1 MTTTVT
7 VTTGSQLQAARQ
19 ARKLTLT
26 QVTDAT
32 KIQPWVLEALEG
44 DRLQDMMSP
53 IYVKGFLAT
62 YARFLHLAPE
72 PLLAQLPWPKPD
84 PVLEDLPPATP
95 AKPLTLPTIPLP
107 VLKRLGTG
115 LVVAAAAAGLIAVN
129 PLQHLSKISL
139 PKLSLPKIAKASEK
153 KAAPKRAA
161 QKVASTKPAAA
172 KPAAAAVQVQ
182 IAKST
187 AASKLSEPVVSPA
200 APKLASVTPV
210 AEPVQLPAPAPL
222 SVVSAQPLELA
233 VTANRTTWIKVRAD
247 GKLLTQQRLPRGA
260 NERWTAKKQFELI
273 ISKPTEVELTLNGQ
287 PISPFAVAHRG
298 RLLITHQGVVRLPE
312 PD

>member
-1 MTTTVT
+1 MTTT
-7 VTTGSQLQAARQ
+7 VTTGSQLRDARE

-44 DRLQDMMSP
+44 DRLQEMMSP

-62 YARFLHLAPE
+62 YARFLRLEPE
-72 PLLAQLPWPKPD
+72 PLLARLPWPKPD
-84 PVLEDLPPATP
+84 PVLEDLPPASP

-107 VLKRLGTG
+107 LLKRLGAG
-115 LVVAAAAAGLIAVN
+115 IVIAAAAAGVVAVH
-129 PLQHLSKISL
+129 PLKYLSRISL
-139 PKLSLPKIAKASEK
+139 PTLSLPKIAKAFDK
-153 KAAPKRAA
+153 KVAPKKQAAPK
-161 QKVASTKPAAA
+161 VASAKPQAPKPAAA
-172 KPAAAAVQVQ
+172 QTQ
-182 IAKST
+182 IAKQPV
-187 AASKLSEPVVSPA
+187 APKLSAPEVSPA

-210 AEPVQLPAPAPL
+210 TEPVQLPAPAPL
-222 SVVSAQPLELA
+222 SVVSVQPLELV

-298 RLLITHQGVVRLPE
+298 RLLITHQGVVKLPE

>member
-1 MTTTVT
+1 MTTTG
-7 VTTGSQLQAARQ
+7 TTGSQLQAARG

-62 YARFLHLAPE
+62 YARFLRLDSE
-72 PLLAQLPWPKPD
+72 PLLAQLSWPKPD
-84 PVLEDLPPATP
+84 PVLEDLPPPSP

-107 VLKRLGTG
+107 ILKRLGAGVMIAAAVVG
-115 LVVAAAAAGLIAVN
+115 LVAVN
-129 PLQHLSKISL
+129 PLQHLSKITL
-139 PKLSLPKIAKASEK
+139 PTLRLPKIAKSTEK
-153 KAAPKRAA
+153 KAAPKKQAA
-161 QKVASTKPAAA
+161 PKTASTKPAAPKVAA
-172 KPAAAAVQVQ
+172 KPAAQKAGV
-182 IAKST
+182 
-187 AASKLSEPVVSPA
+187 PGVSSA

-210 AEPVQLPAPAPL
+210 TEPVQLPSPAPL
-222 SVVSAQPLELA
+222 SVMSVQPLELV

-247 GKLLTQQRLPRGA
+247 GKLLTQQKLPRGA

-273 ISKPTEVELTLNGQ
+273 ISKPTEVDLTLNGQ

-298 RLLITHQGVVRLPE
+298 RLLITHQGVVKLP
-312 PD
+312 DSD

>member
-1 MTTTVT
+1 MTTMVT
-7 VTTGSQLQAARQ
+7 VTTGSQLQAARA

-62 YARFLHLAPE
+62 YARFLRLNPE

-84 PVLEDLPPATP
+84 PVLEDLPPASP
-95 AKPLTLPTIPLP
+95 AKPITLPLPL
-107 VLKRLGTG
+107 LKRLGAG
-115 LVVAAAAAGLIAVN
+115 IVIAAAVAGIVVVN
-129 PLQHLSKISL
+129 PLKQLSKISL
-139 PKLSLPKIAKASEK
+139 PTLRLPNIAKAHGK
-153 KAAPKRAA
+153 NAAPKRAT
-161 QKVASTKPAAA
+161 QKVASA
-172 KPAAAAVQVQ
+172 KPLPASRSGGQAA
-182 IAKST
+182 T
-187 AASKLSEPVVSPA
+187 APTLNEPAVSPV

-233 VTANRTTWIKVRAD
+233 VTANRTTWIMVRAD

-260 NERWTAKKQFELI
+260 NERWTAKKQFEII

-298 RLLITHQGVVRLPE
+298 RLLITHQGVVKLPE